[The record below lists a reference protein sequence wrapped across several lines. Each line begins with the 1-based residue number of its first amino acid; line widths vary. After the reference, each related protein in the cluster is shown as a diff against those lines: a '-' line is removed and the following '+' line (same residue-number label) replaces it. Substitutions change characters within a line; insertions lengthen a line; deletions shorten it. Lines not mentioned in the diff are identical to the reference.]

1 MFELHKKVNVAKKF
15 EGRESSEDT
24 RGPSLASDVAE
35 RLFGLLQNGSRIES
49 ATQER

>member
-15 EGRESSEDT
+15 EGREINGDA
-24 RGPSLASDVAE
+24 RGPSLASDGAE
-35 RLFGLLQNGSRIES
+35 SLFGSLPNGSRTEA